1 MLVTNHVLAGA
12 AVGAALRKRPAAAF
26 AVGVAS
32 HIAMDA
38 LPHWGLPGESQ
49 AASRFLRVARRDGAV
64 GLAALIALAAGAGTG
79 RRAVLAGMAGATL
92 LDVDKPA
99 RHFFGRNPVPA
110 PVQRFHERIQR
121 ESPRRMPG
129 EFLAGAA
136 LLALSAALLRRDS
149 RLRSLTAG

>member
-12 AVGAALRKRPAAAF
+12 AIGAALRKRPAAAF
-26 AVGVAS
+26 VVGVAS
-32 HIAMDA
+32 HLAMDA
-38 LPHWGLPGESQ
+38 LPHWGLPPGESM
-49 AASRFLRVARRDGAV
+49 AGSRFLRVARRDGTV
-64 GLAALIALAAGAGTG
+64 GLTALLALTAGAGTG

-110 PVQRFHERIQR
+110 RVQGFHDRIQR
-121 ESPRRMPG
+121 ESPHRMPG

-136 LLALSAALLRRDS
+136 LLAVSAGLLRRFS
-149 RLRSLTAG
+149 H